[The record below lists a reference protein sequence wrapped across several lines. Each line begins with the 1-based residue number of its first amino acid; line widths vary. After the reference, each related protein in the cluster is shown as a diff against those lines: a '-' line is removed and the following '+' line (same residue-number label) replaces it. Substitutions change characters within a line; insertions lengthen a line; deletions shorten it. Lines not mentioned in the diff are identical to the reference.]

1 MPFFGKNRNQNDGA
15 ENGNTPPENM
25 PPEIQSPEIPAVD
38 PEPAQQ
44 PSVNGE
50 QRKYETPEGF
60 VFNRYFLA
68 ERRITLENISYEM
81 QHVLKGPGAFKLG
94 VNDTFLSQIMPQ
106 RGVKITFN
114 RLLKFDPDGPFSL
127 SVTYAC
133 ILVFNP
139 GTKDEV
145 DWTKI
150 DMVREFR
157 QNCPEL
163 FQTMS
168 SKMTLLIAEITNE
181 ATGTPFLHLP
191 RPQPPQPKGK

>member
-1 MPFFGKNRNQNDGA
+1 MAFFGKKQNPN
-15 ENGNTPPENM
+15 ENSKNEGPDVPAGN
-25 PPEIQSPEIPAVD
+25 PAL
-38 PEPAQQ
+38 
-44 PSVNGE
+44 PSE
-50 QRKYETPEGF
+50 ETQKQFETLEGF

-81 QHVLKGPGAFKLG
+81 QHVIKGPGAFKLG
-94 VNDTFLSQIMPQ
+94 VNDTFLSQIIPQ
-106 RGVKITFN
+106 RGVKISFN

-127 SVTYAC
+127 SITYAC

-150 DMVREFR
+150 DMVREFKK
-157 QNCPEL
+157 NCPEL

-168 SKMTLLIAEITNE
+168 QKMSLLIAEITNE
-181 ATGTPFLHLP
+181 ATGSPFIHMP
-191 RPQPPQPKGK
+191 RPQIQFPPKQ

>member
-1 MPFFGKNRNQNDGA
+1 MAIFGRNRNPDD
-15 ENGNTPPENM
+15 ENGGPETPMENITPSPM
-25 PPEIQSPEIPAVD
+25 PAD
-38 PEPAQQ
+38 
-44 PSVNGE
+44 NGSE
-50 QRKYETPEGF
+50 KKYETPEGF

-106 RGVKITFN
+106 RGVKISFN

-139 GTKDEV
+139 GTRDEV

-150 DMVREFR
+150 DMVHEFKK
-157 QNCPEL
+157 NCPEL
-163 FQTMS
+163 LQTMS

-181 ATGTPFLHLP
+181 ATGTPFIHMP
-191 RPQPPQPKGK
+191 RPQPPFPQNNQNR